1 MAAQT
6 PRPKVVAHRGASA
19 TSAEHTLGA
28 YRRALADGAD
38 GLECDV
44 RLTRDGH
51 LVCVHDRRLDRTSTG
66 HGLVSTKRLSELDA
80 LDWGSWKNPWA
91 DLDDEGEEADPD
103 EARLVTLRQLLEL
116 VRDWDRPVE
125 LAIETKH
132 PTRYS
137 GLVEHYLVDLL
148 HRFGWTRP
156 PRDGVGP
163 LPVQVMSFSRMS
175 VRRVQR
181 LAPAVPVVALIDER
195 VPLSMRVG
203 ELHRGVRIV
212 GPSIDLVR
220 ANPDWIAAVHA
231 RGNAVHVWTVNA
243 PADVELC
250 ARLDVEAI
258 ITDRPAETR
267 QQLGTR

>member
-1 MAAQT
+1 MPPRT
-6 PRPKVVAHRGASA
+6 PPPKIVAHRGASEM
-19 TSAEHTLGA
+19 SAEHTLGA

-66 HGLVSTKRLSELDA
+66 HGVVSTKRLAELDA
-80 LDWGSWKNPWA
+80 LDWGSWKHPWS
-91 DLDDEGEEADPD
+91 DLDDELEETDPD
-103 EARLVTLRQLLEL
+103 DRRLVTLRQLLEL
-116 VRDWDRPVE
+116 VREWDRPVE

-148 HRFGWTRP
+148 HRFGWTRLA
-156 PRDGVGP
+156 RDGTGR
-163 LPVQVMSFSRMS
+163 LPVRVMSFSRMS
-175 VRRVQR
+175 VRRVQK
-181 LAPAVPVVALIDER
+181 LAPKVPVVTLVDER
-195 VPLSMRVG
+195 IPLAMRGG
-203 ELHRGVRIV
+203 ELPRGVRIV

-220 ANPDWIAAVHA
+220 SHPDWVAAVRR
-231 RGNAVHVWTVNA
+231 RGSAVHVWTVNS

-250 ARLDVEAI
+250 ADLGVDAI
-258 ITDRPAETR
+258 ITDRPRAAR
-267 QQLGTR
+267 DQLHAR